1 MSEEKSFFDKSMEM
15 WERWTGTYMDTM
27 AKAMERTMDQSAAFR
42 KQVDRAVAMAVETQV
57 EATLTAIKALE
68 KQVEALSGRI
78 DELLKQKDE

>member
-1 MSEEKSFFDKSMEM
+1 MSEEKSLFDKSMEM

-42 KQVDRAVAMAVETQV
+42 KQVDRAVTMAVETQL

-78 DELLKQKDE
+78 DEMLKKDA